1 LRWRLFDF
9 GKVKAEIAQAR
20 GAYAAELVAYH
31 QAALKTTE
39 DIENAMMA
47 LAQSQVRL
55 EQLQDE
61 VESLTRAR

>member
-1 LRWRLFDF
+1 MMSES
-9 GKVKAEIAQAR
+9 KIEYAE
-20 GAYAAELVAYH
+20 ELVAYH
-31 QAALKTTE
+31 QTALKATE

-61 VESLTRAR
+61 VESLTSSP